1 MFWLVFTTAN
11 LQQFCCYECI
21 YSGYMPE
28 EEIPESGPKE
38 DFRKGKVTVN
48 FNFMPSVMNYWH
60 EQQPL
65 NLLAFISLHK
75 H

>member
-1 MFWLVFTTAN
+1 
-11 LQQFCCYECI
+11 
-21 YSGYMPE
+21 MPE